1 MEIKNDPKNAR
12 VKIAGALLELKGT
25 FFIFHRKKRLLNKT
39 VLSNVSFYITF

>member
-25 FFIFHRKKRLLNKT
+25 FFIFHRK
-39 VLSNVSFYITF
+39 NVCLTKPFYQM